1 MILGSELD
9 KFEVVD
15 SLGEE
20 IGKVKDLIVD
30 TTKNEW
36 NVKEIIISKGI
47 LKGDKV
53 INIDTIN
60 KFDEDEK
67 NISLKE
73 GTQLIDFDEDKLTH
87 TSLTMDAVKD
97 RKVFSSDEEEIGKIY
112 DYVLAETMTPWQ
124 VIKILIR
131 PHEHFLKGRRIRLDV
146 ENILEIKDV
155 ITIKMPKTELEK
167 KAEKE

>member
-20 IGKVKDLIVD
+20 IGKIKDLIVD

-36 NVKEIIISKGI
+36 KVKEIIISKGI
-47 LKGDKV
+47 LKGDNV
-53 INIDTIN
+53 VNIDTIN

-87 TSLTMDAVKD
+87 TYLTMDAVKD

>member
-1 MILGSELD
+1 MILGDELD
-9 KFEVVD
+9 KFEVID

-20 IGKVKDLIVD
+20 IGKVKDIIVD

-36 NVKEIIISKGI
+36 KVIEIIISKGI

-87 TSLTMDAVKD
+87 TYLTMDAVKN
-97 RKVFSSDEEEIGKIY
+97 RKVNSKDEEEIGKIY
-112 DYVLAETMTPWQ
+112 DYVIAETMTPWQ

-155 ITIKMPKTELEK
+155 ITIKMQKTELEQ